1 MRMGREMKQ
10 ICRRSQTAKLAC
22 ALHAGGKFCVNA
34 QGPNKRM
41 YQLHLL
47 HAVAFPVTAALIP
60 FFRRHA
66 PQLGVV
72 DVPGGRKQHH
82 GAVPLVGGLAMFG
95 GLVAVAL
102 IALATDNFFDRHA
115 FFFAAVSLLVAT
127 GFVDDRIGLSPRVR
141 FVLQAIAA
149 SIMVYGA
156 EIRLDNF
163 GNLFGFGDV
172 TTGALAAPITV
183 FAVLG
188 VINAMN
194 MIDGVDGLAG
204 GIALIALLVF
214 AAFVA
219 ASGQLHTTLLL
230 PLIAVIAG
238 FMLFN
243 LRTPWRSQASVFM
256 GDAGSVLLGFAL
268 AWYAVNL
275 AEVRQVFT
283 PVTAIWI
290 LAIPL
295 MDTTA
300 LMIRR
305 VRKGRSPFDADR
317 EHLHHILQRAGFTPG
332 QTVAIVYALSL
343 LLAAVGVA
351 GWWAG
356 LPEYVM
362 FYGFIA
368 LFGLYLY
375 GVLHAWKLM
384 KRVRR
389 LHDGMEA
396 IGHLETPGHMD
407 GLGHEAKPA
416 HD

>member
-1 MRMGREMKQ
+1 MNELLLLQ
-10 ICRRSQTAKLAC
+10 IL
-22 ALHAGGKFCVNA
+22 
-34 QGPNKRM
+34 
-41 YQLHLL
+41 
-47 HAVAFPVTAALIP
+47 AFPVTAGLIL

-66 PQLGVV
+66 LRLGVV
-72 DVPGGRKQHH
+72 DEPGGRKHHH
-82 GAVPLVGGLAMFG
+82 GPIPLVGGLGMFG
-95 GLVAVAL
+95 GLVAAAL
-102 IALATDNFFDRHA
+102 IALAIGSFQPRHA
-115 FFFAAVSLLVAT
+115 FFFAAVTMLVIT
-127 GFVDDRIGLSPRVR
+127 GFIDDRIDLRPRVR

-156 EIRLDNF
+156 DIRLDNF

-172 TTGALAAPITV
+172 TTGIFAAPITV

-204 GIALIALLVF
+204 GVALIALMVF

-219 ASGQLHTTLLL
+219 ATGQLHETLLL
-230 PLIAVIAG
+230 PLIAGIAG
-238 FMLFN
+238 FMVFN
-243 LRTPWRSQASVFM
+243 LRTPWRSQAMVFM

-275 AEVRQVFT
+275 AQVRQVFT
-283 PVTAIWI
+283 PITAIWI

-305 VRKGRSPFDADR
+305 VLKGRSPFEADR

-332 QTVAIVYALSL
+332 QTVFIVYALAL
-343 LLAAVGVA
+343 LLAGVGVA
-351 GWWAG
+351 GWWLG

-362 FYGFIA
+362 FYGFMA
-368 LFGLYLY
+368 LYGLYFY
-375 GVLHAWKLM
+375 AVLHAWKLM

-389 LHDGMEA
+389 LHDGMEGL
-396 IGHLETPGHMD
+396 GHMDAPGHMNA
-407 GLGHEAKPA
+407 LTPEAKPA

>member
-1 MRMGREMKQ
+1 MNELLLLQ
-10 ICRRSQTAKLAC
+10 IL
-22 ALHAGGKFCVNA
+22 
-34 QGPNKRM
+34 
-41 YQLHLL
+41 
-47 HAVAFPVTAALIP
+47 AFPVTAGLIL

-66 PQLGVV
+66 LQLGVV
-72 DVPGGRKQHH
+72 DEPGGRKHHH
-82 GAVPLVGGLAMFG
+82 GPIPLVGGLGMFG
-95 GLVAVAL
+95 GLVAAAL
-102 IALATDNFFDRHA
+102 IALAIGSFQPRHG
-115 FFFAAVSLLVAT
+115 FFFAAVTLLVIT
-127 GFVDDRIGLSPRVR
+127 GFIDDRIDLRPRVR
-141 FVLQAIAA
+141 FMLQAIAA

-156 EIRLDNF
+156 DIRLDNF

-172 TTGALAAPITV
+172 TTGILAAPITV

-194 MIDGVDGLAG
+194 MLDGVDGLAG
-204 GIALIALLVF
+204 GVALIALLIF

-219 ASGQLHTTLLL
+219 ATGQLHQTLLL
-230 PLIAVIAG
+230 PLVAVIAG

-243 LRTPWRSQASVFM
+243 LRTPWRSQATVFM

-275 AEVRQVFT
+275 AQVREVFT
-283 PVTAIWI
+283 PITAIWI
-290 LAIPL
+290 LAVPL

-305 VRKGRSPFDADR
+305 VLKGRSPFAADR
-317 EHLHHILQRAGFTPG
+317 EHLHHILQRAGFTPV
-332 QTVAIVYALSL
+332 QTVAIVYGLTI
-343 LLAAVGVA
+343 LLAAIGVA
-351 GWWAG
+351 GWWLG

-362 FYGFIA
+362 FYGFMA

-375 GVLHAWKLM
+375 GMLHAWKLM

-396 IGHLETPGHMD
+396 IGHREGLGHMD
-407 GLGHEAKPA
+407 GVVPRAKPI